1 MPFQFTQGGL
11 CVPPF
16 VDGVRQYKPRKRA
29 AGVTAVGGEF
39 RRGGQPAGLVGELGL
54 VSRQGPTGA
63 FPTGLI
69 RSHMGFTGAQGTN
82 TEPSAP
88 LKPARGRGR

>member
-39 RRGGQPAGLVGELGL
+39 RRGGQLAGLVGELGL
-54 VSRQGPTGA
+54 ASQQGPRELSQRGSY
-63 FPTGLI
+63 G
-69 RSHMGFTGAQGTN
+69 SHMGFTGAQGTN